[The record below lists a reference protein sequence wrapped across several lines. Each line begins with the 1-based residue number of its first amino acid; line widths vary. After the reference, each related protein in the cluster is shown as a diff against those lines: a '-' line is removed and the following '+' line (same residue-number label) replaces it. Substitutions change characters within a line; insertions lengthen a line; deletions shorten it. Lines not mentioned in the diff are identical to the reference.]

1 MSYKIMTKI
10 FERILLSMQHI
21 TQRIQKG
28 KKCVVT
34 LKYDP
39 DKLFTEISNFVQ
51 GKKKLN
57 YEIRTEGFEE
67 ILLSMQQITK
77 QIRIGEKCVVI
88 VEYNPNAYFTKIQT
102 VIEQSSGM
110 EANQERDL

>member
-1 MSYKIMTKI
+1 
-10 FERILLSMQHI
+10 MQHI

-67 ILLSMQQITK
+67 ILLSMQQITQ
-77 QIRIGEKCVVI
+77 QIQIGERCVVI
-88 VEYNPNAYFTKIQT
+88 VEYNPNAPFVKIQT
-102 VIEQSSGM
+102 AIE
-110 EANQERDL
+110 

>member
-1 MSYKIMTKI
+1 
-10 FERILLSMQHI
+10 MQHI

-102 VIEQSSGM
+102 VIEHSSGM

>member
-39 DKLFTEISNFVQ
+39 DKLFTEISTFVQ
-51 GKKKLN
+51 EKLN
-57 YEIRTEGFEE
+57 YGIRTEGFEE
-67 ILLSMQQITK
+67 ILLSMQQITQ
-77 QIRIGEKCVVI
+77 QIQIGERCVVI
-88 VEYNPNAYFTKIQT
+88 VEYNPNAPFVKIQT
-102 VIEQSSGM
+102 AIK
-110 EANQERDL
+110 

>member
-1 MSYKIMTKI
+1 
-10 FERILLSMQHI
+10 MQHI

-77 QIRIGEKCVVI
+77 QIRIGERCVVI
-88 VEYNPNAYFTKIQT
+88 VEYNPNAPFVKIQT
-102 VIEQSSGM
+102 AIE
-110 EANQERDL
+110 

>member
-1 MSYKIMTKI
+1 MTKI

-39 DKLFTEISNFVQ
+39 DMLFTEISNFVQ
-51 GKKKLN
+51 GKEKLN

>member
-1 MSYKIMTKI
+1 MTKI

-51 GKKKLN
+51 GKEKLN

>member
-1 MSYKIMTKI
+1 MTKI

>member
-39 DKLFTEISNFVQ
+39 DKLFTEISTFVQ
-51 GKKKLN
+51 EREKLN
-57 YEIRTEGFEE
+57 YGIRTEGFKE
-67 ILLSMQQITK
+67 ILLSMQQITQ
-77 QIRIGEKCVVI
+77 QIQIGERCVVI
-88 VEYNPNAYFTKIQT
+88 VEYNPNAPFVKIQT
-102 VIEQSSGM
+102 AIE
-110 EANQERDL
+110 

>member
-1 MSYKIMTKI
+1 
-10 FERILLSMQHI
+10 MQHI

-51 GKKKLN
+51 GKEKLN

-110 EANQERDL
+110 EAKIGRAHV